1 MYKYLSCYISCAS
14 IIFAEGGYERIDA
27 YNVSNT
33 FELRYNDFLEKWI
46 VLFSNVCIGIRKA
59 ILVKNLRDIK

>member
-33 FELRYNDFLEKWI
+33 FEFLEKWI

>member
-33 FELRYNDFLEKWI
+33 FEYFLEKWI

>member
-33 FELRYNDFLEKWI
+33 FELQWLSWKMNSFI
-46 VLFSNVCIGIRKA
+46 
-59 ILVKNLRDIK
+59 

>member
-1 MYKYLSCYISCAS
+1 MYKYRSCYISCAS

-33 FELRYNDFLEKWI
+33 FEYFLEKWI

>member
-27 YNVSNT
+27 YNVSIHS
-33 FELRYNDFLEKWI
+33 NDHTNKF
-46 VLFSNVCIGIRKA
+46 R
-59 ILVKNLRDIK
+59 